1 MCSERLMYVSHVCT
15 YNATDFVQEY
25 EKSRFAAMES
35 EFRTRSDEAPGQM
48 RKIQDKTRVSIYF
61 KRFYYGIFCLRWCLL
76 QVILDKVNHKLITS
90 VNWHSRSSQ
99 VTPR

>member
-1 MCSERLMYVSHVCT
+1 MCSERLVHVS
-15 YNATDFVQEY
+15 YNAIVFVQEY

-35 EFRTRSDEAPGQM
+35 EFRTRSDEAPEQM

-61 KRFYYGIFCLRWCLL
+61 KRFYFGIFWYLL
-76 QVILDKVNHKLITS
+76 QVILDKVNFKLIAL

>member
-1 MCSERLMYVSHVCT
+1 MYVSHVCT

-35 EFRTRSDEAPGQM
+35 EFRTRSDEAPEQM
-48 RKIQDKTRVSIYF
+48 RKIQDKTRVSICF
-61 KRFYYGIFCLRWCLL
+61 QRFDFGILCLRGYLL
-76 QVILDKVNHKLITS
+76 QVILDNVNHKLITL
-90 VNWHSRSSQ
+90 VNWHSRSCQ

>member
-1 MCSERLMYVSHVCT
+1 MFRALDACEL
-15 YNATDFVQEY
+15 YNAFFVQEY

-35 EFRTRSDEAPGQM
+35 EFRTRSDEAPEQM

-61 KRFYYGIFCLRWCLL
+61 KRFYFGIFWYLL
-76 QVILDKVNHKLITS
+76 QVILDKVNRKLIAL